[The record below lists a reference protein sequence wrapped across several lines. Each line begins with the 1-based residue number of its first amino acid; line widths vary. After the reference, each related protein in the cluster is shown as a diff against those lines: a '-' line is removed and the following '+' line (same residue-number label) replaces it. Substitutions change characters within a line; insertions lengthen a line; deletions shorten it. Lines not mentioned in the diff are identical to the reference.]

1 MFLRKK
7 KKRQPKPKGDTV
19 QMGNELMGKFVNQ
32 AEHFLTDQI
41 SQDKTMFFRDN
52 RKHTSQGVI
61 AKLWA

>member
-1 MFLRKK
+1 
-7 KKRQPKPKGDTV
+7 
-19 QMGNELMGKFVNQ
+19 MGNELMGKFVNQ